1 VCAKGIKK
9 ELNILDEADFVRDV
23 LNTYLD
29 TPRFQVS
36 GSLAL
41 QAVSRET
48 LSRPILGV
56 ETLRVDL
63 MLVFSIS
70 FSILPLMSILV
81 RALYV
86 ARSLG
91 NYGFFCAT
99 YSASLYFFLI
109 STPLSVGVIQAQFD
123 GS

>member
-1 VCAKGIKK
+1 MVISPV
-9 ELNILDEADFVRDV
+9 I
-23 LNTYLD
+23 NTYLD
-29 TPRFQVS
+29 TPRFPVS
-36 GSLAL
+36 AFLAL

-63 MLVFSIS
+63 VLVFAIS
-70 FSILPLMSILV
+70 FSIFPLMNILV
-81 RALYV
+81 RALHV

-91 NYGFFCAT
+91 KYGFFCAT

-109 STPLSVGVIQAQFD
+109 SIPLSVGVIHAQFD